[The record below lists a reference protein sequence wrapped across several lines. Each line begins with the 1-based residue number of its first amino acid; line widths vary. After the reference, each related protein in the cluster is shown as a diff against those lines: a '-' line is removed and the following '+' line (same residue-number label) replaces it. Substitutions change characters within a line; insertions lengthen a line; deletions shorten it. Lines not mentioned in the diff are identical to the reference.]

1 MGVEVGSL
9 QGMRVARVF
18 DGAGPDGRPYVSRPP
33 VGPGEFDQVLQYLES
48 APEVFSAPG
57 GRKPDAFDPGAPAT
71 IPEKFYTDGQWIWPA
86 EVFYY
91 LRTHRIAPEPG
102 LVDRIRSQRYQVP
115 DVDEHHKQL
124 ALSMVTGA
132 APPPRQPPVPLHPPA
147 PPVGVPPPGPVPRS
161 GPPPMPRPAPVS
173 GPVPGYGPPAAPYP
187 QQQGKS
193 NGGTIAVVVI
203 IIVILLFVCF
213 CVAPA
218 VWGIWCASG
227 DCPGA

>member
-1 MGVEVGSL
+1 MGAEVGSL

-18 DGAGPDGRPYVSRPP
+18 DGAGPDGRPYANRP
-33 VGPGEFDQVLQYLES
+33 GLRPGEFDQVLHYLEG
-48 APEVFSAPG
+48 APEVFSVPG
-57 GRKPDAFDPGAPAT
+57 GRKSDAFDPGAPAT
-71 IPEKFYTDGQWIWPA
+71 IPERFYTDGQWIWSA

-115 DVDEHHKQL
+115 DVDDHHKQL

-132 APPPRQPPVPLHPPA
+132 APPPRQPPVPIHPPQPA
-147 PPVGVPPPGPVPRS
+147 SPSPM
-161 GPPPMPRPAPVS
+161 PPPMPRPAPVS
-173 GPVPGYGPPAAPYP
+173 GPGPAPRYGPATAPYAQP
-187 QQQGKS
+187 KKS
-193 NGGTIAVVVI
+193 NGGKVAL
-203 IIVILLFVCF
+203 IVIAIVVLIFLCV

-218 VWGIWCASG
+218 LWGLWCAAG